1 MMTVMVTIM
10 VMMMMMV
17 QESSGS
23 VGLHVPG
30 DVDLPDD
37 DSDDNNDGDDG
48 DDDGAGIVRLSG
60 PTCAW

>member
-1 MMTVMVTIM
+1 MMTVMVIIM
-10 VMMMMMV
+10 VMMMMV
-17 QESSGS
+17 QESSGP

-37 DSDDNNDGDDG
+37 DSDDDNDV
-48 DDDGAGIVRLSG
+48 DGAGIVRPSG

>member
-1 MMTVMVTIM
+1 MM
-10 VMMMMMV
+10 VMMMV
-17 QESSGS
+17 QGSSGS